1 MTLHR
6 LALRAAL
13 ALPLVLAACGGSKN
27 TNTPADAKVI
37 VEPPDAGIADAAP
50 PADANCIDN
59 PTTSQELMNACT
71 TATKVAKDPTLTL
84 QYQDGGLPPLP

>member
-1 MTLHR
+1 MTFHR

-13 ALPLVLAACGGSKN
+13 ALPLALAACGGGSSSN
-27 TNTPADAKVI
+27 PADAKVI
-37 VEPPDAGIADAAP
+37 VEPPDAAVDAAAP

-59 PTTSQELMNACT
+59 PVTSSDLMNACT
-71 TATKVAKDPTLTL
+71 TATKVDKDPVLPL